1 MKYQAKRSGFTL
13 IELLVVIAIIAILAA
28 ILFPVFVST
37 RVLAKRTECLSNI
50 GELGKAVMMY
60 STDYG
65 GRLPP
70 NCVYPSINWDDTN
83 ITTWDKNIFRYVRNK
98 KIFTCPINKMSYE
111 TGSPV
116 PYGPGVIVRSYA
128 MPQNV
133 SASSADSLP
142 RPSATVVLYEKGCAP
157 IFTWKDHNGEYFDQT
172 WGLTRDPTHQFW
184 HQGGKNFA
192 FCDGHAQY
200 YKYPAGPFSY
210 EYKGANGR
218 IGYCGPP
225 PGTNIPR

>member
-1 MKYQAKRSGFTL
+1 MRYQAKRSGFTL

-28 ILFPVFVST
+28 ILFPVFAST
-37 RVLAKRTECLSNI
+37 RMSAKRTECLSNI
-50 GELGKAVMMY
+50 AQLGKAVTAY
-60 STDYG
+60 SVDYG

-70 NCVYPSINWDDTN
+70 NCIYPNNVIDDK
-83 ITTWDKNIFRYVRNK
+83 ITTWDKNVFRYVRNK
-98 KIFTCPINKMSYE
+98 KIFTCPINKMNYE
-111 TGSPV
+111 TGRPV
-116 PYGPGVIVRSYA
+116 PYPPGVIVRSYA

-133 SASSADSLP
+133 SALSADSLP
-142 RPSATVVLYEKGCAP
+142 RPSATVLLFEKGCAP
-157 IFTWKDHNGEYFDQT
+157 IFTWLDHNGEYFDQT

-210 EYKGANGR
+210 EYKGSNDR

-225 PGTNIPR
+225 PETNIPR